1 MVITDPPPSVL
12 LNINSLFNLL
22 KEHPRGGNQLGALLD
37 LPTRPTSNSTT
48 FMPILLRVPKPPLN
62 AQTCGWPH
70 AQQTPFDTPAPS
82 LLRTPRRPPRSNAPA
97 SEEGA
102 VGWLRRVQ

>member
-1 MVITDPPPSVL
+1 MVITDPPPCRPSQYQQ
-12 LNINSLFNLL
+12 SFQSS
-22 KEHPRGGNQLGALLD
+22 EGTPPGGNQLGALLD